1 MKKLSEKNIILKN
14 IDIEKKIQRISLQIL
29 EDNIDEEGIVIF
41 GISDNGLVIAKKLIN
56 HLSKISSIKS
66 NLIKVIIDKDNPI
79 DSIKYDSKFDINSS
93 SVLIIDDVSQ
103 SGKTL
108 QSVIS
113 NLLIYKPSK
122 IKTAVIVNRDQ
133 TLYPVKV
140 DYIGISLST
149 SVNNHV
155 SFISDKNNEL
165 SVYLS

>member
-1 MKKLSEKNIILKN
+1 MKNLSEKNIILKN

-113 NLLIYKPSK
+113 NLLIYKPTK

>member
-1 MKKLSEKNIILKN
+1 MKKLSDKNIILKN

-93 SVLIIDDVSQ
+93 PVLIIDDVSQ

-113 NLLIYKPSK
+113 NLLIYKPTK

>member
-1 MKKLSEKNIILKN
+1 MKKLSKKNIILKN

-113 NLLIYKPSK
+113 NLLIYKPNK

-165 SVYLS
+165 WVYLS

>member
-29 EDNIDEEGIVIF
+29 EDNIDEEGIVVF
-41 GISDNGLVIAKKLIN
+41 GISDNGLLIAKKLIN

-155 SFISDKNNEL
+155 SFISDKNNGL

>member
-1 MKKLSEKNIILKN
+1 MKKLSEKNIILN
-14 IDIEKKIQRISLQIL
+14 NSDIEKKIQRISLQIL
-29 EDNIDEEGIVIF
+29 EDNTDEDSLVVF

-113 NLLIYKPSK
+113 NLLIYKPNK

-140 DYIGISLST
+140 DYSGISLST

-155 SFISDKNNEL
+155 SFISDKNNDL

>member
-1 MKKLSEKNIILKN
+1 MKNLSEKNIILKN

-29 EDNIDEEGIVIF
+29 EDNIDEDGIVVF

-113 NLLIYKPSK
+113 NLLIYKPTK

-165 SVYLS
+165 WVYLS

>member
-1 MKKLSEKNIILKN
+1 MKRISKNNIILDN
-14 IDIEKKIQRISLQIL
+14 LDIEKKIQRISLQIL

-113 NLLIYKPSK
+113 NLLIYKPTK
-122 IKTAVIVNRDQ
+122 IKTTVIVNRIKHFF
-133 TLYPVKV
+133 L
-140 DYIGISLST
+140 
-149 SVNNHV
+149 
-155 SFISDKNNEL
+155 
-165 SVYLS
+165 

>member
-165 SVYLS
+165 WVYLS